1 MGPSESFLV
10 DQLVSSP
17 VEESSVSG
25 GAGVLPGQEGVIL
38 QRGGE
43 ELLVRKLKNRLTFC
57 WTFEMVDGAADT
69 GAISELSARWQPQQV
84 RNITP
89 NAMQPSE
96 SARTAAAQSG
106 NDRNGQ
112 MEWLLEWQVEAAQLE
127 AAMSDLRALDEIVY
141 VSHVYE
147 PVVSPE
153 SYAYLGNQLTVQFID
168 PLSFDQIDR
177 IALSVGIIRLQSIAG
192 SGNTHSFKVGPM
204 ARQNPLKIAN
214 QLKRHPQV
222 LLAEPNIIMAIAP
235 LYRPTDDRYSQQ
247 WYLNHRGGRD
257 LAPGSHVS
265 AEKAWDITR
274 GSRSITI
281 AIADDAFDLSHPDLQ
296 GAGKIVAPR
305 DFKNSDG
312 LPTPASNQNENHGT
326 AVAGVALAEETGQ
339 GIVGIA
345 PGCSLMPLQTTG
357 YLDDVSIE
365 NLFDWAIEQEA
376 DVISCSWSPA
386 SNYFALSRRI
396 SQAIKKAATQGRNGK
411 GCVVLFSAG
420 NANRPVDG
428 QVEEMGWPKNVLRG
442 LTKWLSGFAV
452 HPDVITVSAC
462 TSLNRK
468 SAYSN
473 WGRDVSVAAPSN
485 NAPPSM
491 SLSTGRF
498 DTGPLVK
505 VALPGRVVLTSDR
518 TGDQGYTDNDYTGFG
533 GTSSACPLV
542 AGVVGLMLSV
552 NPDLTAREV
561 KQILQRTA
569 DKIIDKQPDPQL
581 NQKYGTYNS
590 RGHSLWFGYGKVNA
604 FNAVKA
610 AQAQGVSGS
619 SSNRTLKATVS
630 AQNEI
635 AFSIPDDNPRG
646 VSSPITIRES
656 GRLQD
661 IKVYIQAEH
670 EFLSDLSFTLIT
682 PDTQKVLVQG
692 RTLGRQTRLQRTYS
706 LVSTPA
712 LRQLL
717 NASVKGS
724 WRLQVIDHVPGSVG
738 QLKKWSLTLGI

>member
-1 MGPSESFLV
+1 MSPSESFPV
-10 DQLVSSP
+10 AQLTSDT
-17 VEESSVSG
+17 VSG
-25 GAGVLPGQEGVIL
+25 AAGVLPGQEGMIL

-43 ELLVRKLKNRLTFC
+43 ELLLRKVRDRLTFC
-57 WTFEMVDGAADT
+57 WSFEMVDGAADT
-69 GAISELSARWQPQQV
+69 SEISELSARWRPQQV

-89 NAMQPSE
+89 SAGSPSGFNQND
-96 SARTAAAQSG
+96 ANQSG
-106 NDRNGQ
+106 L
-112 MEWLLEWQVEAAQLE
+112 MEWLLEWQLEAAQLE
-127 AAMSDLRALDEIVY
+127 GALSDLRALDAIVY
-141 VSHVYE
+141 ASHVYE
-147 PVVSPE
+147 LAVSPG
-153 SYAYLGNQLTVQFID
+153 SYTYLGNQLTVQFVEG
-168 PLSFDQIDR
+168 
-177 IALSVGIIRLQSIAG
+177 LSVAQIESFTRSVGLIQLRPIAG
-192 SGNTHSFKVGPM
+192 AGNTHSFKVGPA

-235 LYRPTDDRYSQQ
+235 LYRPTDDRYAQQ
-247 WYLNHRGGRD
+247 WHLNHRGGRD

-274 GSRSITI
+274 GARSITI

-296 GAGKIVAPR
+296 GPGKIVAPR

-312 LPTPASNQNENHGT
+312 LPTPAAGQDENHGT
-326 AVAGVALAEETGQ
+326 AVAGVALAEETGR
-339 GIVGIA
+339 GIVGVA

-365 NLFDWAIEQEA
+365 QLFDWAIEQGA

-386 SNYFALSRRI
+386 TTYFALSRRI
-396 SQAIKKAATQGRNGK
+396 SQAIKKAATQGRGGK

-428 QVEEMGWPKNVLRG
+428 KVEEMGWPKNAVRG
-442 LTKWLSGFAV
+442 LTRWLSGFAI

-491 SLSTGRF
+491 SLSIGRF
-498 DTGPLVK
+498 DTGPLIK
-505 VALPGRVVLTSDR
+505 APLPGRAVLTSDR
-518 TGDQGYTDNDYTGFG
+518 TGDQGYTTNDYTGFG

-542 AGVVGLMLSV
+542 AGVVGLMLSI

-569 DKIIDKQPDPQL
+569 DKIVDKQPDPQL

-590 RGHSLWFGYGKVNA
+590 SGHSFWFGYGKVNA
-604 FNAVKA
+604 FNAVKE
-610 AQAQGVSGS
+610 AQATGLSGPS
-619 SSNRTLKATVS
+619 SKRTLQATLS
-630 AQNEI
+630 AKNEREV
-635 AFSIPDDNPRG
+635 SIPDDDPRG
-646 VSSPITIRES
+646 VLSLVTISESSA
-656 GRLQD
+656 LQD
-661 IKVYIQAEH
+661 IKVFIHAEH
-670 EFLSDLSFTLIT
+670 EFLSDLSFTLVA
-682 PDTQKVLVQG
+682 PNEQRVLIQG

-712 LRQLL
+712 LRQLINGPTAGRWQL
-717 NASVKGS
+717 HI
-724 WRLQVIDHVPGSVG
+724 IDHMPGSVG
-738 QLKKWSLTLGI
+738 RLKKWELILGV